1 VSGDGDIAYWP
12 RPAALASLADG
23 PATRYLVVEASA
35 GTGKTFFLEHRVVDL
50 IILGGARIDQ
60 VLVVTFTEKATAELK
75 QRVRDLLMRI
85 AAAPPGPAPDRDG
98 PVWRIDADV
107 RQRLRDAVA
116 SFDRAPISTIHGF
129 CQRLLVEDAFAGR
142 RLFDQTQIADEVAF
156 DEAYRAALR
165 CELAV
170 DPRHRMLL
178 FAWLASGCTV
188 EQLRDV
194 LLACA
199 RAAAPITPPYR
210 PASLAAAAAAAR
222 AALAPFDAMG
232 GVGCNVGGGL
242 GAIHASTKNA
252 VIGHLETVWET
263 LQLVPTS
270 GGDELIAASAL
281 GRFRG
286 KPQAEAIKYLREKAT
301 GGKVPGP
308 GATDAA
314 TGALAAVHALLDAL
328 VPLDAACAQQ
338 FLPVI
343 EERLRSGKHRRGQF
357 DFQDMLRLVAETLAG
372 PRGGELATRLRRRHP
387 WALIDE
393 FQDTDDLQ
401 WSIFRT
407 VWMPRP
413 DEGDEATRGL
423 TVVGDPKQAIS
434 SFRGADVYT
443 YLGAVEA
450 MHAAGAVRI
459 PLTENRR
466 SSPALVEAVNRM
478 LAPRDDGAGDAAFF
492 TGAIGYPEPVQAASA
507 VGVVDGAG
515 RVPAPITVLELTA
528 ADGEKEPPRAAIV
541 ERIADEIAALLGDP
555 QRALTMTD
563 VKHGVRTEKRLDA
576 GDIFVLTRTNADSD
590 EVATVLR
597 ARGLPCAMFQ
607 REHLFDSPEAAE
619 VADLLEA
626 IAAPRDRSARLRAW
640 STAFF
645 DVPLDELPDLA
656 ELPDDHPLL
665 ARLFE
670 WRALAARMEYERL
683 FTRIIDDSRLALRA
697 LVLGRGERVI
707 GNVQH
712 VLELLLDEVARS
724 RCEVHELARR
734 LRGWIADGTLD
745 RPDDV
750 DVQRIETDARAIQIM
765 TIHRAKGLEAPVVFV
780 LSGFN
785 SSPARPVNAYHDD
798 ERQRRLHVGAL
809 DGAAKERIGAET
821 AEENERLC
829 YVALTRA
836 KVCMYLPL
844 AKVQKGA
851 PYAPIQRTLA
861 ALDRDSEAVKRGFA
875 WEPVLGKVAA
885 APLRLVGGGLG
896 GFVVEPPPPDGAAV
910 VVPAPQR
917 GFAVTSYTRMK
928 QLAVKGPGAHG
939 DALATVELSR
949 DELRGDAADAVMPL
963 APTELPGGADTGVF
977 LHEVLENV
985 DFASAAAERDP
996 AAWAAQPAVAEVFAA
1011 AARAHDIAREH
1022 LPHAHRLVHGALVQE
1037 LALGGGRHRL
1047 CDADPARTA
1056 KEVEFV
1062 YPVPVAEGAPGR
1074 GFVKGFIDLLV
1085 EWNGELWVVDYKS
1098 DILTGFGALAAREHA
1113 AAHYDVQM
1121 KLYGLAAARML
1132 GIDRPELMGRL
1143 GGLAFWFLRSGLV
1156 VDHRPTWDDLVSWQA
1171 WLAAQ
1176 EVL

>member
-1 VSGDGDIAYWP
+1 MTAVDNGADVAYWP
-12 RPAALASLADG
+12 RPAALANLADG

-50 IILGGARIDQ
+50 VILGGARIDQ
-60 VLVVTFTEKATAELK
+60 ILVVTFTEKATAELK

-85 AAAPPGPAPDRDG
+85 AAAPPGAAPEG
-98 PVWRIDADV
+98 PSWRIDGEV

-129 CQRLLVEDAFAGR
+129 CQRLLVEDAFAGK

-170 DPRHRMLL
+170 DPQHRMLL

-210 PASLAAAAAAAR
+210 PAALAVAVAATR
-222 AALAPFDAMG
+222 AALASFDGMG
-232 GVGCNVGGGL
+232 GVGVNLGGAL
-242 GAIHASTKNA
+242 GTVHAGTRNA
-252 VIGHLETVWET
+252 VIGHVTT
-263 LQLVPTS
+263 LHEALALIPTS

-281 GRFRG
+281 GRLRG
-286 KPQAEAIKYLREKAT
+286 KGESIKYLREKARD
-301 GGKVPGP
+301 KVPGP
-308 GATDAA
+308 GATAA
-314 TGALAAVHALLDAL
+314 GVAAMTAIFALIDAL
-328 VPLDAACAQQ
+328 VPLDAACAQA

-343 EERLRSGKHRRGQF
+343 EARLRSGKHRRGQF

-372 PRGGELATRLRRRHP
+372 PRGAELAARLRRRHP

-407 VWMPRP
+407 VWMHGPA
-413 DEGDEATRGL
+413 EGGAIDEAAARGL
-423 TVVGDPKQAIS
+423 TVVGDPKQAIY

-443 YLGAVEA
+443 YLDAVEA
-450 MHAAGAVRI
+450 MQAAGAVRI

-466 SSPALVEAVNRM
+466 SSPALVDAVNRL
-478 LAPRDDGAGDAAFF
+478 LAPGDGDAAFF
-492 TGAIGYPEPVQAASA
+492 TGAIGYPEPVRAASS

-515 RVPAPITVLELTA
+515 RTPPPITVLELTA

-563 VKHGVRTEKRLDA
+563 VKAGQRSARPVDA

-590 EVATVLR
+590 EVAAVLR

-683 FTRIIDDSRLALRA
+683 FTRIIDDSRLVERA

-724 RCEVHELARR
+724 RCEVHELVRR

-780 LSGFN
+780 LSGFRT
-785 SSPARPVNAYHDD
+785 SPARPVNAYHDD
-798 ERQRRLHVGAL
+798 ERQRRLHVGGL
-809 DGAAKERIGAET
+809 DGAAKERVSAET

-836 KVCMYLPL
+836 KVRLYLPS
-844 AKVQKGA
+844 AKAAKGA
-851 PYAPIQRTLA
+851 PYAPIQR
-861 ALDRDSEAVKRGFA
+861 ALEAVGADRADPAIARGFG
-875 WEPVLGKVAA
+875 WEPVLASQPV

-896 GFVVEPPPPDGAAV
+896 GFVIEPPPADTAPAV
-910 VVPAPQR
+910 VAPAQR

-928 QLAVKGPGAHG
+928 QVEARSPA
-939 DALATVELSR
+939 AVELVR
-949 DELRGDAADAVMPL
+949 DDFRGDAADATMAL
-963 APTELPGGADTGVF
+963 SPTELPGGADTGVF
-977 LHEVLENV
+977 LHEVLEHV
-985 DFASAAAERDP
+985 DFASAAGERD
-996 AAWAAQPAVAEVFAA
+996 AGTWAARPEVAAVFDA
-1011 AARAHDIAREH
+1011 AARAHDIASEH
-1022 LPHAHRLVHGALVQE
+1022 VPHAHRMIHGALVQE

-1047 CDADPARTA
+1047 CDAVPTRLA

-1062 YPVPVAEGAPGR
+1062 YPLPPRSEGGPQR

-1085 EWNGELWVVDYKS
+1085 EWNGQLWVVDYKS
-1098 DILTGFGALAAREHA
+1098 DILTGFGSEAARQHA

-1132 GIDRPELMGRL
+1132 GIDGPARMSRL

-1176 EVL
+1176 EVS